1 MEKKF
6 GEIVL
11 ELGFVT
17 SEQLHIAMKMQ
28 NNSRAKLGEIMTQL
42 LILTPDQVK
51 DVLKYQGMQNNR
63 GDRFGVCAVK
73 MGLTTEELRE
83 KAVKY
88 QSTGQGI
95 LGELL
100 VDLGFLTDEQ
110 KNRIVQEYIVG

>member
-1 MEKKF
+1 MSQKF
-6 GEIVL
+6 GEIVV

-17 SEQLHIAMKMQ
+17 ADQLHKAISMQ
-28 NNSRAKLGEIMTQL
+28 KNSRAKLGEIMTQL
-42 LILTPDQVK
+42 LILTPEQVK
-51 DVLKYQGMQNNR
+51 DILKYQGSDKNP

-73 MGLTTEELRE
+73 MGLASEELRA

-88 QSTGQGI
+88 QSAGQGI

-100 VDLGFLTDEQ
+100 VDLGFLTEEQ